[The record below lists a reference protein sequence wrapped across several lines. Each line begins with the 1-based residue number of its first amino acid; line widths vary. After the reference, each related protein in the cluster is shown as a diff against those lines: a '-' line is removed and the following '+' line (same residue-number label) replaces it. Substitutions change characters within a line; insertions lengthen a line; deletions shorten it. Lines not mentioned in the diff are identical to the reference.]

1 MEASCLKYRNSSI
14 RYNFIAIIFPNN
26 FVSRPSSFAFKEELP
41 IGNTCEVVFGST
53 IEVAGKGR
61 SSDGGIDLLLESLM
75 AIKLFSSA
83 GDILGCE
90 WVDWGVFDVVLL
102 ASIGL

>member
-1 MEASCLKYRNSSI
+1 M
-14 RYNFIAIIFPNN
+14 IFPNN
-26 FVSRPSSFAFKEELP
+26 FVSRRLSFAFKEELP

-53 IEVAGKGR
+53 IEAAGKDR

-83 GDILGCE
+83 GDVLDCE
-90 WVDWGVFDVVLL
+90 GVD
-102 ASIGL
+102 